1 MMKVHAL
8 TKTLLAARS
17 PKERQSGRTEQHTFI
32 QMLQRP
38 AHCAEPQR
46 MLPLAACFQARQ
58 REALS
63 LWTQLGESSSPT
75 CQCC

>member
-38 AHCAEPQR
+38 AHCAEP
-46 MLPLAACFQARQ
+46 
-58 REALS
+58 
-63 LWTQLGESSSPT
+63 
-75 CQCC
+75 